1 MSPTVVL
8 VHGAFTGSG
17 SWKRVIRRLHAA
29 GLPVVTAANPL
40 RDLEGD
46 AAYVRDV
53 VDGVGGPVVLAGH
66 SYGGM
71 VISEAVHPAV
81 KALVYVSAFAP
92 ETCESALTLAEKF
105 EGGTLADALVSYPV
119 ATGGREFRIDP
130 ARFQQQFCHD
140 VDPESAA
147 VMAVLQ
153 RPVTERALTDLA
165 TKAAWRDTPSWFVFG
180 ERDANIPVE
189 AMRYMAERAGS
200 MGTREISGA
209 SHAIPVSWPDTV
221 TRTILDAVT
230 HVR

>member
-1 MSPTVVL
+1 MNPTVVL

-17 SWKRVIRRLHAA
+17 SWKRVIRRLRAE
-29 GLPVVTAANPL
+29 GLSVVAVANPL

-53 VDGVGGPVVLAGH
+53 VDGIGGPVVLVGH

-92 ETCESALTLAEKF
+92 ETGESALTLAQKF
-105 EGGTLADALVSYPV
+105 EGGTLADTLIAYPV

-130 ARFQQQFCHD
+130 DRFQQQFCHD

-153 RPVTERALTDLA
+153 RPVTERALTDMA
-165 TKAAWRDTPSWFVFG
+165 TKAAWRNTPSWFVYG

-189 AMRYMAERAGS
+189 AMRHMAERAGS
-200 MGTREISGA
+200 RGTREISGA

-221 TRTILDAVT
+221 TRSILDAVT